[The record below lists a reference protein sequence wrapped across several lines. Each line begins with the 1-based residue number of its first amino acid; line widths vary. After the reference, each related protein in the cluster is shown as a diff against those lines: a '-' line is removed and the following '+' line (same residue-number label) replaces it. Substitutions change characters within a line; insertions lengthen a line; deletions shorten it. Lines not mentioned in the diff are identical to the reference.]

1 MKKLHKHLM
10 FVAVTIL
17 AGTLLFAACGGN
29 DNDGHD
35 PRAFQEVPAG
45 DWNTPFAQPV
55 NVTAVGNQGAHWA
68 FASGDSVAYSP
79 WTRLFAEE
87 LNIHVDFLWT
97 SVEEYDTR
105 LNMDIAAGNIPD
117 VFHIP
122 TANILLFNQL
132 LDAGMLLDL
141 TDAYNNYASQR
152 IRDFQNMDPYTIQG
166 FMRDGRIYGI
176 PRYYY
181 GQIDQPWHM
190 WIRNDWHQ
198 AAGSPEIRTVADL
211 ENLAR
216 YFMDVHGASYG
227 IAVANDLQWLFR
239 TAPMFGAYIGN
250 VMDHQYF
257 WMPDETGRLR
267 PGISFPEFMVALEH
281 WQRWF
286 AEGIISADFATM
298 DNPRVEEDIVNGLVG
313 IQPWWQWW
321 GWMNGPTIT
330 ALQGEDAIFYP
341 FNLPTLDGNPAR
353 GQIFF
358 PNLGVI
364 VASAEFENPAALMK
378 ILSMVEHMRASP
390 DANLT
395 PEQLSYFMDDDRE
408 HSMTDT
414 FSIINPATDME
425 QFIYVAEALRTGDSS
440 QLFTTGMQ
448 QKYTQSMAWI
458 NNREPHGIG
467 AYLQMGAGDRSAYA
481 RSQHLFDNNRTVQT
495 GLWGPLPPEF
505 AAAGTTGDL
514 ILEEVTQIIM
524 GNRPVS
530 HFETVLEQWYAQGGQ
545 LKEDIVNELFG
556 NGN

>member
-1 MKKLHKHLM
+1 MMKVRKRLI
-10 FVAVTIL
+10 FVL
-17 AGTLLFAACGGN
+17 ATVLACTLFLVACGTG
-29 DNDGHD
+29 DGGVQD
-35 PRAFQEVPAG
+35 GRAFQEVPEG
-45 DWNTPFAQPV
+45 PWYTPFANPV
-55 NVTAVGNQGAHWA
+55 HITAVGNLGPHWT
-68 FASGDSVAYSP
+68 FLPGDDVNYNP
-79 WTRLFAEE
+79 WIRLYRER
-87 LNIHVDFLWT
+87 LNVYVNFEWT
-97 SVEEYDTR
+97 AIDDYETR
-105 LNMDIAAGNIPD
+105 LNMDIAAGNLPD

-141 TDAYNNYASQR
+141 TDAYHNYASQR
-152 IRDFQNMDPYTIQG
+152 IRDFELMDPYTIQG
-166 FMRDGRIYGI
+166 FMRDGRIYGL

-181 GQIDQPWHM
+181 GQIDQPWHL
-190 WIRNDWHQ
+190 WIRDDWHR

-216 YFMDVHGASYG
+216 YFMAEHGAAYG
-227 IAVANDLQWLFR
+227 IAVENSLQWLFR

-250 VMDHQYF
+250 VHDHQYF

-267 PGISFPEFMVALEH
+267 PCISFPEFMVALEH

-298 DNPRVEEDIVNGLVG
+298 DNHRVEEDIVNGLVG

-321 GWMNGPTIT
+321 GWMNGPSIV
-330 ALQGEDAIFYP
+330 ALQSDDALFYP
-341 FNLPTLDGNPAR
+341 FNFPTIDGARPAR

-364 VASAEFENPAALMK
+364 VASAEFQNPAALMK
-378 ILSMVEHMRASP
+378 VLSLLDHYRFSP
-390 DANLT
+390 YANLT
-395 PEQLSYFMDDDRE
+395 PEQLSYFMDQDRE

-414 FSIINPATDME
+414 FSMIDPSTDML
-425 QFIYVAEALRTGDSS
+425 QYIYVQEALRTGDDSR
-440 QLFTTGMQ
+440 LFTTGMHQKFQ
-448 QKYTQSMAWI
+448 QSLAWI

-467 AYLQMGAGDRSAYA
+467 AYLQMGTDRSAYA
-481 RSQHLFDNNRTVQT
+481 RSQHLFDNDWIVQT
-495 GLWGPLPPEF
+495 ALWGPIPPEF
-505 AAAGTTGDL
+505 AEAGATGDL
-514 ILEEVTQIIM
+514 ILEEVMQIIM

-556 NGN
+556 S